1 MGMYKYLRKAL
12 RNKNSLKGIFK
23 ERFIIWRK
31 EPSQIRIEHPTNLI
45 TARSLGY
52 RAKKGFVLTRIRI
65 KRGGKQRPQ
74 IKKGRRP
81 KHTSQRLILKKSY
94 QWMAEERVAR
104 NHPNMEVLNSYK
116 VGEDGKHYWFEVI
129 LVDPESPSIISDP
142 KINWICSSKHRG
154 RVFRGLTSAGR
165 KSRGL
170 RGKGRGSEKVR
181 PSLGSH
187 SHRAK

>member
-1 MGMYKYLRKAL
+1 MGMYKYLSKL
-12 RNKNSLKGIFK
+12 LQDKDSLNKIIR
-23 ERFIIWRK
+23 ERMMIWRS
-31 EPSQIRIEHPTNLI
+31 EPSQVRIEYPTNLI
-45 TARSLGY
+45 AARSLGY
-52 RAKKGFVLTRIRI
+52 RAKQGFILVRIRV
-65 KRGGKQRPQ
+65 KRGGKQRPR
-74 IKKGRRP
+74 IVKGRRP

-94 QWMAEERVAR
+94 HWMAEERVAR
-104 NHPNMEVLNSYK
+104 VYKNLEVLNSYVAGK
-116 VGEDGKHYWFEVI
+116 DGKNYWFEVI
-129 LVDPESPSIISDP
+129 LVDPESPSIKADP
-142 KINWICSSKHRG
+142 KINWICSNKHRG